1 MNKNTQ
7 DIENAERKN
16 VEVIQQEALTFAES
30 IISTVREPLIVL
42 DANLKIQNVNKSFYD
57 TFKVNEKETI
67 GTLIYDLGNKQWDIP
82 KLRELLDEVL
92 TKKQDF
98 MNYEMEHNFQQ
109 IGQKSMLLN
118 AKRIFRKD
126 IGTETILLAIEDI
139 TERKKAE
146 EEIKQYSF
154 ELERS
159 NTELEYFAYVAS
171 HDLQEPLRMV
181 ASYTKL
187 LEKKYTDKLD
197 DNAKEYINFA
207 VDGAVRMQALINDL
221 LDYSRVG
228 AKKKEITKINCKS
241 VINRILTNMKDV
253 ITTSNA
259 QVKFDKFPEIYGD
272 EVQIERLF
280 QNLISNSIKFHSDKP
295 PIIEIETKEEDSNLC
310 LFSFK
315 DNGIGFEK
323 EFSEK
328 IFQIF
333 QRLHTKQKYT
343 GTGIGL
349 AVCKKIVEIHGGR
362 IWVDSEIGKGSTF
375 YFTLP
380 LTYRIHIGYK
390 TNK

>member
-7 DIENAERKN
+7 DIENTERKN

-30 IISTVREPLIVL
+30 IIGTVREPLIVL

-98 MNYEMEHNFQQ
+98 MNYEMEHHFQQ

-126 IGTETILLAIEDI
+126 TGTETILLAIEDI

-146 EEIKQYSF
+146 EEIKKYSF

-159 NTELEYFAYVAS
+159 NTELEHFAYVAS

-181 ASYTKL
+181 ASYTQL
-187 LEKKYTDKLD
+187 LEKKYSDKLD
-197 DNAKEYINFA
+197 DNAKKYINFA

-228 AKKKEITKINCKS
+228 ANKKEITKIDCKS
-241 VINRILTNMKDV
+241 VINRILTNMKNK
-253 ITTSNA
+253 IITSNA
-259 QVKFDKFPEIYGD
+259 QVKFDELPEIYGD

-280 QNLISNSIKFHSDKP
+280 QNLISNSIKFHSNKP
-295 PIIEIETKEEDSNLC
+295 PIIEIETKEESNNLC

-323 EFSEK
+323 EFSERV
-328 IFQIF
+328 FQIF
-333 QRLHTKQKYT
+333 QRLHTKQEYT

-349 AVCKKIVEIHGGR
+349 AVCKKIVETHGGT
-362 IWVDSEIGKGSTF
+362 IWADSEIGKGSTF

-380 LTYRIHIGYK
+380 IIHKIHIGYK
-390 TNK
+390 MTK